1 MNKVILLGRLT
12 ADPKGNETYQRFTLA
27 VDRKFVKRNEGQAE
41 GQTADFIPC
50 VAFGKTGE
58 FIAKYFK
65 QGSKIAIE
73 GRIQT
78 GDYTD
83 KDGVKRYTTDVVV
96 ESAEFVEKKAETTPP
111 ASDNFVDIPEGIEN
125 DLPFK

>member
-1 MNKVILLGRLT
+1 MNKFIGIGHFT

-41 GQTADFIPC
+41 VQTADFIPC

-83 KDGVKRYTTDVVV
+83 KDGVKR
-96 ESAEFVEKKAETTPP
+96 
-111 ASDNFVDIPEGIEN
+111 
-125 DLPFK
+125 